1 MSYHEKSI
9 MRTAHYSS
17 RSYAF
22 AEMIDDWRTEYLE
35 DHKED
40 WKGTSYQLLHQMS
53 KDPARASTLRGI
65 TGTQMATQLA
75 TLKNRG
81 YPLECNETDD
91 GRIWTIRRQ
100 K

>member
-1 MSYHEKSI
+1 
-9 MRTAHYSS
+9 
-17 RSYAF
+17 
-22 AEMIDDWRTEYLE
+22 
-35 DHKED
+35 
-40 WKGTSYQLLHQMS
+40 MS

-81 YPLECNETDD
+81 YPLECNETED
-91 GRIWTIRRQ
+91 GRIWTIRLQ